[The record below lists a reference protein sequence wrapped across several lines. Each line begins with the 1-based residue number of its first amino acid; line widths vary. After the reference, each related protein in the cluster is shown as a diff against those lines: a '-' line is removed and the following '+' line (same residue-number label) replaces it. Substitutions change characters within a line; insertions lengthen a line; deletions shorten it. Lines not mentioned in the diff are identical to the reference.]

1 MVTAMP
7 SADENPFR
15 RVLLAVDPSGVSPA
29 ALDLALSMAR
39 QLGADLAGMLIE
51 DAALLR
57 AATLP
62 SASEIAFGS
71 GEERPLD
78 RERLERQ
85 LRTRAAHLTELLAT
99 RARAYGVRS
108 SLYSV
113 RGPNPHVAATEL
125 RLSDI
130 MVLSRAA
137 RAPWAGLSAIASA
150 LLLYVNDADRR
161 RAEALL
167 SALMR
172 DGDPLLAG
180 NRWESVA
187 WRSRD
192 HALETLR
199 ARRLSAVLVSA
210 LDNPEFASLLPEL
223 LDRLDCPIIVLK

>member
-7 SADENPFR
+7 NADENPFR
-15 RVLLAVDPSGVSPA
+15 RVLLALDPSGVSPA
-29 ALDLALSMAR
+29 ALELALSMAR
-39 QLGADLAGMLIE
+39 RLGADLAGMLIE

-57 AATLP
+57 AAALP
-62 SASEIAFGS
+62 FASEIAFGS

-85 LRTRAAHLTELLAT
+85 LRTRAAHLSELLAT

-113 RGPNPHVAATEL
+113 RGPNPHAATTEL

-137 RAPWAGLSAIASA
+137 RMPWAGLSAIASSI
-150 LLLYVNDADRR
+150 LLYANDADLR

-167 SALMR
+167 SALMH

-192 HALETLR
+192 HVLEILQ
-199 ARRLSAVLVSA
+199 ARHPSAVLIAA
-210 LDNPEFASLLPEL
+210 LANPEIASLLPEL